1 MNMTDTISWDEFTK
15 VELKVGTVIR
25 AEEFPEARKPAYK
38 VWVDFGGELG
48 VKKSSAQITVH
59 YKPEDLIGKQIVAV
73 VNFPPMQIG
82 PIKSEFL
89 LTGFYDEDGAVVIA
103 QPERPVPNG
112 ARLV

>member
-1 MNMTDTISWDEFTK
+1 MSETISWDDFQK
-15 VELKVGTVIR
+15 VEIKIGTVVR

-38 VWVDFGGELG
+38 VWVDFGGDLG

-59 YKPEDLIGKQIVAV
+59 YKPEDLIGRQIVAV

-103 QPERPVPNG
+103 QPERLVPNG